1 MVEPLYRVVSN
12 TIIDR
17 IVDGTYPP
25 GAMLPSEMDLAAEL
39 GVSQGTARKALIELE
54 QKGIIDRRQ
63 GRGTFVTLR
72 TPESSLFHFFRLRD
86 SNGDQIVP
94 ELEQE
99 SITRRNAT
107 MQERDTLH
115 GAPEEVY
122 EIVRVRSRKGVPL
135 CHEVCVVPT
144 PLFPGLQ
151 ERAPLPNTL
160 YVLFQQAYSCIIIS
174 AEENLKAGLLGEEFA
189 DALRSRPDEPV
200 ITARRKTYDLLNR
213 IVELRTT
220 RILTD
225 QNSYFVLLK

>member
-12 TIIDR
+12 TIIER

-25 GAMLPSEMDLAAEL
+25 GAMLPSEMDLAAQL
-39 GVSQGTARKALIELE
+39 GVSQGTARKALIDLE

-99 SITRRNAT
+99 SITRRTAT
-107 MQERDTLH
+107 SQERDTLH
-115 GAPEEVY
+115 GAPDKVY
-122 EIVRVRSRKGVPL
+122 EIVRVRGRDGVPL
-135 CHEVCVVPT
+135 CHEICVVPT
-144 PLFPGLQ
+144 ALFPGLQ

-174 AEENLKAGLLGEEFA
+174 AEENLKAGLLGKEFA
-189 DALRSRPDEPV
+189 SALRSSPDEPV
-200 ITARRKTYDLLNR
+200 ITARRKTYDLLDR